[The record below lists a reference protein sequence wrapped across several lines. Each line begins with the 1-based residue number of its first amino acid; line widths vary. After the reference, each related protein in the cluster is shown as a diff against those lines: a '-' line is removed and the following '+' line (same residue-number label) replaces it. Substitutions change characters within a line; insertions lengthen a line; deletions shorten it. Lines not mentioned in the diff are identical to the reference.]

1 MELHEEVPVAEVTEI
16 EHVYDEDIDEYDE
29 DEYDEDEYDEGM
41 DLGLPLVPR
50 TPRESFRGRSVTSNN
65 LKP

>member
-1 MELHEEVPVAEVTEI
+1 MELHEEVAPTEVTEI
-16 EHVYDEDIDEYDE
+16 EHVYDEDEYEE
-29 DEYDEDEYDEGM
+29 DECDEDEYDEGG

-50 TPRESFRGRSVTSNN
+50 TPRESFRSVTSNH